1 MQFALLG
8 PLEVRD
14 GDRAIQIARGKPR
27 ALLALLLLSPGRVVP
42 VERLIDELWGETP
55 PATAAT
61 ALQVYVS
68 GLRKALG
75 EGTIATHEAGY
86 AIQVA
91 PEAVDVNRFE
101 QLRAEA
107 RDADAER
114 AAALLAEALG
124 IWRGPALADVPLPRE
139 AARLEE
145 LRLGATE
152 ERIDAEL
159 ELGAHEE
166 LVPELEGLVR
176 EHPFHERV
184 RRQLMLALYRA
195 GRQADALAAF
205 ADARKTFVD
214 TLGVDPSPMLQELQH
229 AILRQDA
236 SLARPSDRTAVAT
249 VLFLDLGVRGE
260 VEATADK
267 ALAAAEEQL
276 SPHALRIEPGL
287 ADALLAVFE
296 DATEAVGAAVA
307 VCDHLRELS
316 DACAP
321 RAGLATGDVTLGAR
335 TSGAPVV
342 LAARRVRDA
351 KPGEVVAGE
360 RTAAAARGAFSF
372 RRRGNGYVVTQG

>member
-8 PLEVRD
+8 PLEVRHE
-14 GDRAIQIARGKPR
+14 GRTVEIRRGKPR
-27 ALLALLLLSPGRVVP
+27 ALLALLLLSPGRVVAA
-42 VERLIDELWGETP
+42 ERLIDELWGDSP

-75 EGTIATHEAGY
+75 EATIATRDPGY
-86 AIQVA
+86 AIQVE
-91 PEAVDVNRFE
+91 PDAVDLHRFE
-101 QLRAEA
+101 HLRAEA
-107 RDADAER
+107 REARPER
-114 AAALLAEALG
+114 AAALLREALG
-124 IWRGPALADVPLPRE
+124 LWRGSALADVQLPVE
-139 AARLEE
+139 AARLDE
-145 LRLGATE
+145 LRLQAIE

-159 ELGAHEE
+159 ELGANAE
-166 LVPELEGLVR
+166 LIPELEALVR
-176 EHPFHERV
+176 EHPFHERL
-184 RRQLMLALYRA
+184 RRQHMLALYRA

-205 ADARKTFVD
+205 AEARRTFVD
-214 TLGVDPSPMLQELQH
+214 ALGVDPSPMLQELQH

-236 SLARPSDRTAVAT
+236 SLAPPTDRSAVAT

-260 VEATADK
+260 VEATTDR
-267 ALAAAEEQL
+267 ALAAAEERL
-276 SPHALRIEPGL
+276 SPQALRVEPGL

-296 DATEAVGAAVA
+296 DATVAIGAAVA
-307 VCDHLRELS
+307 VCADLRELT

-335 TSGAPVV
+335 TQGAPVV

-360 RTAAAARGAFSF
+360 RTAAAARNAFSF
-372 RRRGNGYVVTQG
+372 RRRGDGYVVVED